1 MTWLYGQHYIIRNFT
16 PNKCSTLYF
25 EGKPLIFIYP
35 NLKITLLLVTLLIS
49 YKIEVRLLD
58 LTFKALDD
66 LSQQT
71 SSHNS
76 LVSDSCGVSVSTT
89 GCASAKEEE
98 AGVWDGFM
106 SKKEGRMEDK
116 TGQGLSP
123 FFSRSKPLV
132 ETPQARVCAH
142 GGEQG
147 RGLWGST

>member
-1 MTWLYGQHYIIRNFT
+1 M
-16 PNKCSTLYF
+16 YF

-132 ETPQARVCAH
+132 ETPQPLHLQASVCAH

-147 RGLWGST
+147 QGLWGST